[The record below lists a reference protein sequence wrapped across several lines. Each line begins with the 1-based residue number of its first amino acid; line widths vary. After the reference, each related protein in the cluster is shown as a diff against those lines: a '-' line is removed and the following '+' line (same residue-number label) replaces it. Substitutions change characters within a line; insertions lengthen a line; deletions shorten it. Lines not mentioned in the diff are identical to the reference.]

1 MPLILP
7 QLHGRRFTFS
17 CDAMRAGTWHYPY
30 TSTSHGLRSGCKVSI
45 NILMFQTFGYFFHF
59 LHSFFYILDNIRYKF
74 TRILTLTIQQ
84 GLFRDTI
91 MWSAEPPPV
100 FLCASVIACFVYLI
114 IVQFK
119 KNVPLGTLFLWEAGG
134 ICRCKDRHFS
144 FIFQV
149 FLPLHTKLFVHSENW
164 KTLYIPTFSL

>member
-91 MWSAEPPPV
+91 NPQGVNHRTTIILRLSRNIVNQTAEEN
-100 FLCASVIACFVYLI
+100 FF
-114 IVQFK
+114 
-119 KNVPLGTLFLWEAGG
+119 
-134 ICRCKDRHFS
+134 
-144 FIFQV
+144 
-149 FLPLHTKLFVHSENW
+149 HSENL
-164 KTLYIPTFSL
+164 KTLYIPTFLYNILCINGLMNV

>member
-1 MPLILP
+1 
-7 QLHGRRFTFS
+7 
-17 CDAMRAGTWHYPY
+17 
-30 TSTSHGLRSGCKVSI
+30 
-45 NILMFQTFGYFFHF
+45 MFQTFGYFFHF

-84 GLFRDTI
+84 GLSRDTI

-114 IVQFK
+114 IVQLK

-149 FLPLHTKLFVHSENW
+149 FLPLHTKLFFQFSEW
-164 KTLYIPTFSL
+164 KNLFVSNIKVIIFGKHGRNPFFCHPDQAPLLCHLFGCKIWFLQ

>member
-17 CDAMRAGTWHYPY
+17 CDAMP
-30 TSTSHGLRSGCKVSI
+30 SHGLRSGCKVSI

-91 MWSAEPPPV
+91 NPQGVNHRTTIILRLSRNIVNQTAEEKEIV
-100 FLCASVIACFVYLI
+100 FL
-114 IVQFK
+114 
-119 KNVPLGTLFLWEAGG
+119 
-134 ICRCKDRHFS
+134 
-144 FIFQV
+144 
-149 FLPLHTKLFVHSENW
+149 
-164 KTLYIPTFSL
+164 